1 MLSFAEFAYNNSH
14 QPSIDCSPFYANY
27 GYNPEFTLS
36 LRSPISAPTVKI
48 FADSLHS
55 AHERLVENIKSAQN
69 HQARYYNA
77 KQKSVEFNVG
87 DKVWLLS
94 TNIRTERPS
103 KKLDWK
109 RLGPFSITKRIGT
122 QAYQLGLPKSM
133 LFYHVKWMGYSISEN
148 SWEPDHLLKNSSVLV
163 KSFHSR
169 YPSKPRPRSSR
180 SHSSRSRS
188 SR

>member
-1 MLSFAEFAYNNSH
+1 V
-14 QPSIDCSPFYANY
+14 QD
-27 GYNPEFTLS
+27 
-36 LRSPISAPTVKI
+36 
-48 FADSLHS
+48 
-55 AHERLVENIKSAQN
+55 
-69 HQARYYNA
+69 HQARYHNA
-77 KQKSVEFNVG
+77 KHKPVEFNVG

-122 QAYQLGLPKSM
+122 QAYQLALPKSM
-133 LFYHVKWMGYSISEN
+133 RIHPVFHVSLLEPYKAPSIARTPPPPPPVVIDSEQEFEVEQILDSKFIRNRLFYLVKWMGYSISEN

-169 YPSKPRPRSSR
+169 YPSKPCPRR
-180 SHSSRSRS
+180 
-188 SR
+188 